1 MLKQWQTLFAGLEI
15 VEQNPEVF
23 SEEELA
29 RFEVENKV
37 LLPTGYKEFCQ
48 IFGTGSF
55 GDFIRIFCPN
65 QSLVEYSE
73 LSLESIS
80 ENIEL
85 FPSGRLDRD
94 SSLQSLL
101 KNSFVF
107 GDDFGANI
115 AAWDLGTYSNLD
127 ESYDIYW
134 IDIDASDEDL
144 YRVGRNF
151 FEFVTNFCLGQGAY
165 DFLPEEKRPLT
176 NIPQRFTQFSA
187 T

>member
-1 MLKQWQTLFAGLEI
+1 MLKQWQTLFAELEI

-23 SEEELA
+23 SEEEIS
-29 RFEVENKV
+29 RFEGENKV
-37 LLPTGYKEFCQ
+37 FLPTGYKEFCQ

-55 GDFIRIFCPN
+55 GDSIRIFCPN

-94 SSLQSLL
+94 GSLQSLL

-107 GDDFGANI
+107 GDDFGADI
-115 AAWDLGTYSNLD
+115 AAWDLRTYSNLD

-144 YRVGRNF
+144 YRVGRDF
-151 FEFVTNFCLGQGAY
+151 FQFVTNFCLGKGAY

-176 NIPQRFTQFSA
+176 SIPQRFTQFSA